1 MTAKFAPEDIL
12 KPRNPAIPP
21 QRRCFSSK
29 SCFFFF
35 SPTGS
40 SAPNHK
46 GYHSQTRSNK
56 RLFRVCSFEP
66 TSFRISTSVFSLYSI
81 PKNFK
86 ISQQPSGSLTPIQT
100 LNTLSSRVPR
110 PSSTR
115 GPGVGHARGPGGQ
128 VIRAILRA
136 GGGCRTAKA
145 LRQRPPFQ
153 ARTGGT
159 KDQRK
164 AP

>member
-29 SCFFFF
+29 SCFFFCVDGLIGAKRTLF
-35 SPTGS
+35 TTPRRV
-40 SAPNHK
+40 
-46 GYHSQTRSNK
+46 QTE
-56 RLFRVCSFEP
+56 RLFRVLLFQP

-100 LNTLSSRVPR
+100 LNPIFK
-110 PSSTR
+110 P
-115 GPGVGHARGPGGQ
+115 ARGPGAGH
-128 VIRAILRA
+128 RAAAQLAAMRLSNDRPA
-136 GGGCRTAKA
+136 RRTAA
-145 LRQRPPFQ
+145 SGQ
-153 ARTGGT
+153 AAGRGVKRT
-159 KDQRK
+159 
-164 AP
+164 

>member
-1 MTAKFAPEDIL
+1 MFFFEIL
-12 KPRNPAIPP
+12 
-21 QRRCFSSK
+21 
-29 SCFFFF
+29 FFFF
-35 SPTGS
+35 APTGS
-40 SAPNHK
+40 SAPNHRV
-46 GYHSQTRSNK
+46 YHAQTRSNK

-136 GGGCRTAKA
+136 GGGRTAKV
-145 LRQRPPFQ
+145 LRQHPPFQ
-153 ARTGGT
+153 ALCQLWTLVFGGFAFLPFSLGPAG
-159 KDQRK
+159 DCPCRH
-164 AP
+164 